1 MSLKIKRGDQVI
13 WITANEKDQYTTD
26 KKGVKTRKVG
36 KVLKVLGA
44 KNQAIVEGFNI
55 IVKHQKPNNQE
66 DKGKKVE
73 SEAPINLSNLLLI
86 EPKSGLPTKVGF
98 KVIDGQKVRYAKKNG
113 EFLDQL
119 RRSKKSTELKKV
131 DDKKADAKPAE
142 DKKKDDKKAAPVAPV
157 AAPEAKKE

>member
-1 MSLKIKRGDQVI
+1 VSLKIKRGDQVI

-26 KKGVKTRKVG
+26 KKGVKTRRIG
-36 KVLKVLGA
+36 KVLKVLVS
-44 KNQAIVEGFNI
+44 KNQAIVEGFNL

-66 DKGKKVE
+66 EKGKKVE
-73 SEAPINLSNLLLI
+73 SEAPINISNLLLI

-119 RRSKKSTELKKV
+119 RRSKKASSELKKV
-131 DDKKADAKPAE
+131 EEKKADDKKASPA
-142 DKKKDDKKAAPVAPV
+142 
-157 AAPEAKKE
+157 EAKKE